1 MHLTLAAFLSRSIVS
16 SIVVNFALQFDEFL
30 SSAAFER
37 RDGGWFRLKGRAV
50 AAEVLRELSPITQ
63 RVVGCEQWLGGTN
76 VFVIHPFPAEF

>member
-50 AAEVLRELSPITQ
+50 AAEVLRELSPVPQ
-63 RVVGCEQWLGGTN
+63 RAVGCEYGVTN
-76 VFVIHPFPAEF
+76 VFSSPFPS

>member
-16 SIVVNFALQFDEFL
+16 SIVVNFALPFDEFL
-30 SSAAFER
+30 SFAAFER